1 MRKLWAHLK
10 RFQFDRKGA
19 TAIEYGL
26 IMALM
31 TLALIGALASTG
43 KSTGEKWDN
52 VAEKVGTS
60 MEDAGT

>member
-1 MRKLWAHLK
+1 
-10 RFQFDRKGA
+10 
-19 TAIEYGL
+19 
-26 IMALM
+26 MALM